1 MGAAPA
7 SGQHAAALAN
17 PASYTHSDTNP
28 NITTHHCAVRHP
40 CSDQYRASDGAAAAP
55 AKRHTRAIR
64 HSSAYGLSMSNA
76 HPMR

>member
-7 SGQHAAALAN
+7 SRQHAAALAN
-17 PASYTHSDTNP
+17 PAPYTHGDTNP
-28 NITTHHCAVRHP
+28 NTRIHRCAVRHP
-40 CSDQYRASDGAAAAP
+40 CSDQYGASDGAAAAP
-55 AKRHTRAIR
+55 AKRHTCAIR